1 MGHLAKRIIENDG
14 HSLLSVEYCNGIIDN
29 DGRSLLNIAILK
41 PFWTILVSLSRCKDY
56 YILLLLFHVIVAWYM
71 GVTPLF

>member
-1 MGHLAKRIIENDG
+1 MKCGILQNNG
-14 HSLLSVEYCNGIIDN
+14 HSLSNIEFCNWIIEIYGHSLS
-29 DGRSLLNIAILK
+29 NIAILK